1 MKQKRQKMWFK
12 IVVYIMLISML
23 LSTIILSM
31 QLVF

>member
-1 MKQKRQKMWFK
+1 MWFK